1 MVRVARAR
9 FNIKMGSLYGRP
21 QILAK
26 PNCKR
31 EDKKKKKITNENVS
45 NRCLNSSDRCV
56 KQQQQPNNVFVYFNV
71 QFARRALSTSLI
83 LCSACLFP
91 SIYTEIEVLQ

>member
-1 MVRVARAR
+1 MLLGQDSTLKWDHCMAVRK
-9 FNIKMGSLYGRP
+9 IWPS
-21 QILAK
+21 QIAK
-26 PNCKR
+26 EKTK
-31 EDKKKKKITNENVS
+31 KKKKKITNENVS